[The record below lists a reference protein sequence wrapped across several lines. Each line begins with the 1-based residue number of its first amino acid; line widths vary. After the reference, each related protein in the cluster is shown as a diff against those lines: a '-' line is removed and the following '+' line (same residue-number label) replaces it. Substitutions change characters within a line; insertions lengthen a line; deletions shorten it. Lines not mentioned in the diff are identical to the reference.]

1 MKKKVCLCLL
11 AASLLFLRPS
21 AVDAAGLDAK
31 AKAKT
36 TTAETKSEAKE
47 KSENRTEPKKA
58 AEKSSK
64 AEAAKY
70 SITKPEKKAF
80 SIEKKVSF
88 VNGVAP
94 AGTNIMIKVY
104 GTADLTGKKYN
115 LAALPKKPE
124 EYIQLAAYDVV
135 VGKLGVFDKQLDLV
149 TGINRVVVDFN
160 VEGQEPVEWIIFV
173 HPMDPKT
180 EEQIVKP
187 TGLTNLIPSSEK

>member
-21 AVDAAGLDAK
+21 FVNATGLDAK
-31 AKAKT
+31 AKAK

-47 KSENRTEPKKA
+47 KSENKAEPKKA
-58 AEKSSK
+58 TEKISK

-94 AGTNIMIKVY
+94 AGTNITIKVY

-124 EYIQLAAYDVV
+124 EYIQLATHDVV